1 MGIFMLMDIKQELIN
16 AISASSIEESD
27 KKEWEMLVSAA
38 PEEYAAGLLELFTK
52 FPDEIGWFTD
62 IYKRKK
68 QAFSMM
74 ADNKEK
80 AQEVLSGIFKEE
92 KAKLDELSGGA
103 EAN

>member
-1 MGIFMLMDIKQELIN
+1 MDKKQELIKVIN
-16 AISASSIEESD
+16 ESNIEDSD
-27 KKEWEMLVSAA
+27 KKEWEMLISAA
-38 PEEYAAGLLELFTK
+38 PEEYASGLLELFAK

-74 ADNKEK
+74 NDDKEK
-80 AQEVLSGIFKEE
+80 ANEVLNGIFKEE

-103 EAN
+103 DSN

>member
-1 MGIFMLMDIKQELIN
+1 MDKKQELIKVIN
-16 AISASSIEESD
+16 ASGIEETD
-27 KKEWEMLVSAA
+27 RKEWEMMISAA
-38 PEEYAAGLLELFTK
+38 PDEYASGLLELFLK
-52 FPDEIGWFTD
+52 FPEEIGWFTD

-74 ADNKEK
+74 NDDKEK
-80 AQEVLSGIFKEE
+80 ANEVLNGIFQEE

>member
-1 MGIFMLMDIKQELIN
+1 MDKKQELIKIIN
-16 AISASSIEESD
+16 ASSIEESD

-38 PEEYAAGLLELFTK
+38 PEEYASGLLELFTK

-74 ADNKEK
+74 EGNKGK
-80 AQEVLSGIFKEE
+80 ANEVLSGIFKEE

-103 EAN
+103 DSN